1 MRKYTN
7 ILVIAEPKKDVQI
20 ALKRALD
27 IAKFNPKATITYL
40 RVVYDFSYDLLIL
53 NKVKEKPIH
62 EDIEQTHIDHLN
74 QIIEEYRAQE
84 NSEATIVPKVVEN
97 RDVGEAVID
106 EMRAG
111 NYDLIIKAANRHGLL
126 DSIIFTPIDWFI
138 LRHAEIPVIIA
149 KNNDWQT
156 GGNIAVCVDFTL
168 NDHLQSNVAM
178 LREAQVL
185 AKTTGSRIHLI
196 NSAPVYMPT
205 VMLEVPHYSPDLYE
219 QGVLEEHKS
228 RMYEFADKH
237 HIDREYCHIEE
248 GMPDDVIPSICEQ
261 INAKAVLIGS
271 AGRSGLAA
279 ALIGNTC
286 EEIVDDI
293 DADLFVLNRKAIK
306 LEKEKEKSRE

>member
-7 ILVIAEPKKDVQI
+7 ILVVAEPKKDVQT

-27 IAKFNPKATITYL
+27 IAKFNPKTTITYL

-62 EDIEQTHIDHLN
+62 QDIEKTHLDHLN
-74 QIIEEYRAQE
+74 QIVEEYREKA
-84 NSEATIVPKVVEN
+84 NSEATIIPKVVEN
-97 RDVGEAVID
+97 RDVGEAVIE
-106 EMRAG
+106 EMKSG
-111 NYDLIIKAANRHGLL
+111 DYDLIIKAANRHGLL

-149 KNNDWQT
+149 KSNDWVS

-168 NDHLQSNVAM
+168 QDHMQSNIAM
-178 LREAQVL
+178 LREAQIL
-185 AKTTGSRIHLI
+185 SKITGAKIHLI

-219 QGVLEEHKS
+219 QGVLDEHKA
-228 RMYEFADKH
+228 RMYEFAHKH
-237 HIDREYCHIEE
+237 HIPQENCHIEE
-248 GMPDDVIPSICEQ
+248 GMPDDVIPTVCAKL
-261 INAKAVLIGS
+261 NARAVMIGS
-271 AGRSGLAA
+271 AGRSGIAA

-293 DADLFVLNRKAIK
+293 DADLFVLNHKAIHK
-306 LEKEKEKSRE
+306 DKKSSE

>member
-7 ILVIAEPKKDVQI
+7 ILVVAEPKKDVQI
-20 ALKRALD
+20 ALKRAID
-27 IAKFNPKATITYL
+27 IAKFNPKTTITYL
-40 RVVYDFSYDLLIL
+40 RVVYDFAYDLLIL

-62 EDIEQTHIDHLN
+62 ADIEQTHIDHLN
-74 QIIEEYRAQE
+74 QIIEEYREQS

-106 EMRAG
+106 EMRVG
-111 NYDLIIKAANRHGLL
+111 DYDLIIKAANSHGLL

-138 LRHAEIPVIIA
+138 LRHAEVPVIIA
-149 KNNDWQT
+149 KNNDWQQP

-168 NDHLQSNVAM
+168 NEHLQSNVAM

-185 AKTTGSRIHLI
+185 SKITGGRIHLV

-219 QGVLEEHKS
+219 QGVLEEHRN

-237 HIDREYCHIEE
+237 HIDRQYCHIEE
-248 GMPDDVIPSICEQ
+248 GMPDDVIPEICER

-293 DADLFVLNRKAIK
+293 DADLFVLNRKTIK
-306 LEKEKEKSRE
+306 KEKEKSKE

>member
-7 ILVIAEPKKDVQI
+7 ILVVAEPKKDVQI
-20 ALKRALD
+20 ALKRAID
-27 IAKFNPKATITYL
+27 IAKFNPKTTITYL
-40 RVVYDFSYDLLIL
+40 RVVYDFAYDLLIL

-74 QIIEEYRAQE
+74 QIIEEYREQA

-106 EMRAG
+106 EMKAG
-111 NYDLIIKAANRHGLL
+111 DYDLIIKAANSHGLL

-138 LRHAEIPVIIA
+138 LRHAEVPVIIA
-149 KNNDWQT
+149 KNNDWQQT

-168 NDHLQSNVAM
+168 NEHLQSNVAM

-185 AKTTGSRIHLI
+185 SKITGSRIHLV

-219 QGVLEEHKS
+219 QGVLEEHRK

-237 HIDREYCHIEE
+237 HIDRQYCHIEE
-248 GMPDDVIPSICEQ
+248 GMPDDVIPEICAK

-271 AGRSGLAA
+271 AGRSGIAA

-293 DADLFVLNRKAIK
+293 DADLFVLNRKTIK
-306 LEKEKEKSRE
+306 KEKDKFRD